1 MESNLLRMS
10 HELPTIT
17 LQEVSNH
24 SQADDAWVA
33 IKGYV
38 YDVTRFLKFHP
49 GGRGVLLRF
58 AGTDCTEEYNQH
70 HGDLVMV
77 KYHKRFVIGKLPVK
91 IKKSKLSRLA
101 PIPLPNVFG
110 ELVPWGDPNWYQ
122 GWSSPYY
129 NETHVKFRNQ
139 VREFCNKELIPNVH
153 RWDES
158 KKIPKTF
165 LAAAAKVGVLQII
178 VGVGWPEKYCAMP
191 STVDIDPKDFDPF
204 HELILVDEM
213 SRCGSGGVMWGV
225 CGGLAIGLPPV
236 LNFGSEEL
244 KKRIVPDCL
253 HGRKTICLAITE
265 PWGGSDV
272 ANLTTTAKKSPCGK
286 YYILNGEKK
295 WITNG
300 VFADYFTVACRTG
313 GPGAKGVSFLVVE
326 RGPGV
331 TTKQMNCM
339 GVWASG
345 TSYITFEDVKVPV
358 ENLVGK
364 ENKGFKIIMKN
375 FNHERWQIV
384 IQANRFAR
392 VCLEEALKFAQRRRA
407 FGKLLIEQPVI
418 RAKIA
423 EMGRHITATHAALED
438 LTFQFKSMQKQL
450 QPLVLGGHTAM
461 LKVQATKTFEYCA
474 REAAQILG
482 GNSYTRGGQGAKVER
497 LYREVRAY
505 AIPGGSEEIMA
516 ELSVKQTLKVS
527 KFVKKVIKINEL
539 HKLKE
544 MKKKSSSK
552 L

>member
-1 MESNLLRMS
+1 MTE
-10 HELPTIT
+10 ELPTIT
-17 LQEVSNH
+17 LEELARHNT
-24 SQADDAWVA
+24 ADNAWVA

-38 YDVTRFLKFHP
+38 YDVTKFVKFHP

-58 AGTDCTEEYNQH
+58 AGKECTQEYNQH
-70 HGDLVMV
+70 HGDLVML
-77 KYHKRFVIGKLPVK
+77 KYHKKFVVGKLPLK
-91 IKKSKLSRLA
+91 MKKSKLSKFA
-101 PIPLPNVFG
+101 PIPLPNVYG

-129 NETHVKFRNQ
+129 NDSHVQFRKI
-139 VREFCNKELIPNVH
+139 VRDFVDEHLIPFVH
-153 RWDES
+153 RWDEN
-158 KKIPKTF
+158 KKIPQSFFVKAGKIG
-165 LAAAAKVGVLQII
+165 LLPLI
-178 VGVGWPEKYCAMP
+178 VGTPWLDEFIPPPAALKMN
-191 STVDIDPKDFDPF
+191 PKEFDPF
-204 HELILVDEM
+204 HELILLDEM
-213 SRCGSGGVMWGV
+213 ARCGSGGVMWGIS
-225 CGGLAIGLPPV
+225 GGMAIGLPPIIHA
-236 LNFGSEEL
+236 GSKEL

-253 HGRKTICLAITE
+253 LGKKVICLAITE

-272 ANLTTTAKKSPCGK
+272 ANLTTTAKKTPCGK
-286 YYILNGEKK
+286 YYIVNGEKK

-300 VFADYFTVACRTG
+300 VFADYFTVAVRTG
-313 GPGAKGVSFLVVE
+313 GPGRHGVSFLLVE

-358 ENLVGK
+358 ENLIGK
-364 ENKGFKIIMKN
+364 ENKGFKIIMNN
-375 FNHERWQIV
+375 FNHERWQII

-407 FGKLLIEQPVI
+407 FGKFLIQQPVI

-438 LTFQFKSMQKQL
+438 LTYQFKSMPKRL

-461 LKVQATKTFEYCA
+461 LKIQATKTFEYCA

-482 GNSYTRGGQGAKVER
+482 GNSYTRGGQGSKVER

-527 KFVKKVIKINEL
+527 QFVKKIIKINEQ
-539 HKLKE
+539 HALKQK
-544 MKKKSSSK
+544 KKKSK

>member
-1 MESNLLRMS
+1 MNQ
-10 HELPTIT
+10 ELPTIT
-17 LQEVSNH
+17 LQEVANH
-24 SQADDAWVA
+24 NKADDAWVA
-33 IKGYV
+33 IKDYV
-38 YDVTRFLKFHP
+38 YDITKFIKFHP

-58 AGTDCTEEYNQH
+58 AGTYCTDEYNQH
-70 HGDLVMV
+70 HGDLVML
-77 KYHKRFVIGKLPVK
+77 KYHKKFVIGKLPVLMD
-91 IKKSKLSRLA
+91 KSKRMRKISMFA
-101 PIPLPNVFG
+101 PIPLPNVYG

-129 NETHVKFRNQ
+129 NETHIKFRKQ
-139 VREFCNKELIPNVH
+139 VRAFCDRDLIPNVH

-158 KKIPKTF
+158 KKIPKQF
-165 LAAAAKVGVLQII
+165 LTKAAEAGILGLI
-178 VGVGWPEKYCAMP
+178 VGTPWPKKYCAEP
-191 STVDIDPKDFDPF
+191 SITVNPEDFDPF

-213 SRCGSGGVMWGV
+213 SRCASGGVMWGI
-225 CGGLAIGLPPV
+225 CGGLAIGLPPI

-244 KKRIVPDCL
+244 KQRIAPDCL
-253 HGRKTICLAITE
+253 AGRKTICLAVTE

-272 ANLTTTAKKSPCGK
+272 ANLCTVAKKSPCGK

-313 GPGAKGVSFLVVE
+313 GPGRKGVSFLVVE

-331 TTKQMNCM
+331 KTKQMNCM

-375 FNHERWQIV
+375 FNHERWQII

-438 LTFQFKSMQKQL
+438 LTYQFKSMPKRL
-450 QPLVLGGHTAM
+450 QPMVLGGHTAM

-482 GNSYTRGGQGAKVER
+482 GNSYTRGGQGEKVER

-516 ELSVKQTLKVS
+516 ELSVRQTLKVS
-527 KFVKKVIKINEL
+527 EFVQKIRKINEQ
-539 HKLKE
+539 HKLKK
-544 MKKKSSSK
+544 MKKKSISK